1 MLVENN
7 NTNKPQ
13 VNALLSLMCFHA
25 SRLEARMDEKGTLIL
40 YDEQDTGLWN
50 EDLIAKGGYF
60 LRCAG
65 TGDKLSRYHLEAAI
79 AWWHTQTRA
88 TDEKWQHIL
97 QLYNQ
102 LLQIS
107 WSPMAALNR
116 IFALSKVA
124 GKMAAIPEAESL
136 NMSGSHLYFTLLG
149 ELYTGINKE
158 KAKQNFQ
165 AALTLA
171 TSKADKEIIRK
182 KIEQCQ

>member
-1 MLVENN
+1 
-7 NTNKPQ
+7 
-13 VNALLSLMCFHA
+13 
-25 SRLEARMDEKGTLIL
+25 MDENGTLIL
-40 YDEQDTGLWN
+40 YDEQDTSLWN

-65 TGDKLSRYHLEAAI
+65 TGDSLSRYHLEAAI
-79 AWWHTQTRA
+79 AWWHTQT
-88 TDEKWQHIL
+88 TDNDEKWQHIL
-97 QLYNQ
+97 QLYDQ
-102 LLQIS
+102 LLQIA

-149 ELYTGINKE
+149 ELYSGVDQE

-165 AALTLA
+165 TAFMLA
-171 TSKADKEIIRK
+171 SSNADKEIIRK
-182 KIEQCQ
+182 KMV